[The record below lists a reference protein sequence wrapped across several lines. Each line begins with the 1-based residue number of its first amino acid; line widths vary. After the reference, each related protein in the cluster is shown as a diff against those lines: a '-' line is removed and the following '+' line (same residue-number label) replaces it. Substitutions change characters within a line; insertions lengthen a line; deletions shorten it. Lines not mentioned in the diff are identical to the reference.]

1 MFKFNN
7 DFGQSIMFNG
17 TRIELVLLA
26 DAIMETKFAP
36 GAWGKLGLG
45 KFNIY
50 VEDRLDSFFLEVI

>member
-7 DFGQSIMFNG
+7 DFGQSIMFKG

-26 DAIMETKFAP
+26 DVLMETKFTP
-36 GAWGKLGLG
+36 GACGKLGLG

-50 VEDRLDSFFLEVI
+50 VEDHLDSFFLEVV